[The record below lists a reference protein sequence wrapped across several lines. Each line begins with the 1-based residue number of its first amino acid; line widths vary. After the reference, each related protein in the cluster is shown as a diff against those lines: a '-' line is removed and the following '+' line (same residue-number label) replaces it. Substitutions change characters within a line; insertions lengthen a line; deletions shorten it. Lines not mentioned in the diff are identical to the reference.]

1 MSYTEY
7 DFPHTH
13 FYETDLR
20 ELIAKCG
27 SYDEVINKLNQWIEE
42 NDPKIDEILSFMKQ
56 LENGYIPPGLKESI
70 YNWATDNLIPI
81 IAKVLRNV
89 YFGLTNDGYFC
100 AFIPQSWNWVTFDT
114 ITDFSDPLYGHL
126 VLQYD

>member
-1 MSYTEY
+1 MSFFE
-7 DFPHTH
+7 FPHTRT
-13 FYETDLR
+13 YDGDLGWLIKCCENVNDTLDTLNAWKAEVDPEIKELKELYDMMMSGNLPEGVQEGIR
-20 ELIAKCG
+20 RWLSVNAIDLMGELIK
-27 SYDEVINKLNQWIEE
+27 
-42 NDPKIDEILSFMKQ
+42 
-56 LENGYIPPGLKESI
+56 
-70 YNWATDNLIPI
+70 
-81 IAKVLRNV
+81 NV

>member
-1 MSYTEY
+1 MSFFE
-7 DFPHTH
+7 FPHTRT
-13 FYETDLR
+13 YDGDLGW
-20 ELIAKCG
+20 LIKCCENVN
-27 SYDEVINKLNQWIEE
+27 DALDALNAWKNEV
-42 NDPKIDEILSFMKQ
+42 DPKIEDILKLWDMIEAGE
-56 LENGYIPPGLKESI
+56 LPPAMQNAIREWMRVNAIDLMGE
-70 YNWATDNLIPI
+70 LI
-81 IAKVLRNV
+81 KNV

>member
-1 MSYTEY
+1 MSFFE
-7 DFPHTH
+7 FPHTRT
-13 FYETDLR
+13 YDGDLGW
-20 ELIAKCG
+20 LIKHVS
-27 SYDEVINKLNQWIEE
+27 SYDEAIDALNAWKNEV
-42 NDPKIDEILSFMKQ
+42 DPEIKD
-56 LENGYIPPGLKESI
+56 LKELYDMMMSGDLPEGVQNAI
-70 YNWATDNLIPI
+70 SEWLSVNAIDLMGELI
-81 IAKVLRNV
+81 KNV

>member
-1 MSYTEY
+1 MSFFE
-7 DFPHTH
+7 FPHTRT
-13 FYETDLR
+13 YDGDLGW
-20 ELIAKCG
+20 LIKHVS
-27 SYDEVINKLNQWIEE
+27 SYDEVIDALNAWKNEV
-42 NDPKIDEILSFMKQ
+42 DPEIKD
-56 LENGYIPPGLKESI
+56 LKELYDMMMSGDLPEGLQNAI
-70 YNWATDNLIPI
+70 SEWLSVNAIDLMGELI
-81 IAKVLRNV
+81 KNV